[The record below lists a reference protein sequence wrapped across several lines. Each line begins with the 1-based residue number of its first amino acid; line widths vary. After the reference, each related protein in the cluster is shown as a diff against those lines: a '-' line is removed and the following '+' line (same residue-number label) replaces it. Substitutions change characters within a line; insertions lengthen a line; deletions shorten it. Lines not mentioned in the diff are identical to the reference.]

1 MSESLD
7 KIAEVFLSEANDL
20 LDKLEEYLLELEQ
33 NPDDMDTISAVFR
46 SMHTIKGS
54 AGMFGF
60 DAISRFTH
68 EAETTFDEVRNG
80 RVAVSSELITLTLQ
94 ARDHIR
100 EMLDN
105 ENTPAI
111 AAETERLIKEFQVY
125 LLKHDKTGK
134 SSTAGSPSAQDTKDS
149 AAQTAQ
155 CTQSEQTEQAA
166 QLAPSA
172 QSTSSTQSA
181 TDSAAKNKAAEK
193 AELIG
198 EEPPEIT
205 WRIKLE
211 FSPDVFVNGTR
222 PHALIAELAEM
233 GAISISPHFSGVPRL
248 HDLNPEKCYVSWDV
262 ILTTTKTE
270 EDIKDVFIFLDDT
283 SKISIQ
289 KITDPDQASF
299 GAPKKLGEI
308 LVDKKLVTQE
318 DIKDVL
324 GGQKPIGTLLTEK
337 KMVSREDVQAALA
350 EQKHLKEQSEKKN
363 QELNA
368 QTIKVNSAKLDKL
381 IDLVGELVTFNARL
395 NQVASSV
402 SSQQLSTLGEQGER
416 LILELRDT
424 TMDMRMLPIGTIFSR
439 FRRLVRDL
447 ASGTHKDIELI
458 TEGAETELD
467 KTVIEKLND
476 PLVHLIRNSCDHG
489 IELPEERTKK
499 GKNPTGKVRLRAQ
512 HAGAFVLITIEDDGA
527 GLNREKIKAKAV
539 ERGLINAN
547 DELSDSEIDNLIFM
561 PGFSTAEKVTSISG
575 RGVGMDVVKKD
586 ITSLGGSVTIQSAQ
600 GKGTVFTLKI
610 PLTLAIIEGILVQLG
625 ENFYILP
632 LSNVVECLEFDQP
645 IKKNAFCSSMKIRD
659 EMMPFIDLRT
669 FFSVEGERP
678 EIQQMVIVTDQDSRV
693 GLIIDRVIGNYQ
705 TVIKPLGRLYQNVSG
720 LSGATILGDGSVALI
735 LDVYKLS
742 DIVRQLDTKA

>member
-7 KIAEVFLSEANDL
+7 KIAEVFLNEANDL

-33 NPDDMDTISAVFR
+33 NPDDMETISAVFR

-60 DAISRFTH
+60 DAISHFTH

-80 RVAVSSELITLTLQ
+80 RVSVSSELITLTLK

-100 EMLDN
+100 EMLENKDN
-105 ENTPAI
+105 PAL
-111 AAETERLIKEFQVY
+111 AAETERLIGEFQVY
-125 LLKHDKTGK
+125 LLKHDKTQK
-134 SSTAGSPSAQDTKDS
+134 PDVDSS
-149 AAQTAQ
+149 
-155 CTQSEQTEQAA
+155 
-166 QLAPSA
+166 AP
-172 QSTSSTQSA
+172 
-181 TDSAAKNKAAEK
+181 AAKDEAKPDVTPEQEPEQQEK
-193 AELIG
+193 QVFQPVQQKQQVIIDDGAQ
-198 EEPPEIT
+198 EIT
-205 WRIKLE
+205 WRIKIEPSL
-211 FSPDVFVNGTR
+211 DVFINGTR
-222 PHALIAELAEM
+222 PHALIQELADM
-233 GAISISPHFSGVPRL
+233 GSVSISPHFSGVPKL
-248 HDLNPEKCYVSWDV
+248 QNIDPVKCYVSWDV

-270 EDIKDVFIFLDDT
+270 ADIKDVFIFLDD
-283 SKISIQ
+283 SSHISIR
-289 KITDPDQASF
+289 KLTDPDQA
-299 GAPKKLGEI
+299 APNQPKKLGEI
-308 LVDKKLVTQE
+308 LIEKNLVTQE
-318 DIKDVL
+318 EIDKAL
-324 GGQKPIGTLLTEK
+324 GVQKPIGTLLAEK
-337 KMVSREDVQAALA
+337 NIVSKEDVQAALA

-363 QELNA
+363 QELNS

-395 NQVASSV
+395 NQIASTV
-402 SSQQLSTLGEQGER
+402 LSQQLSTLGEQGER

-447 ASGTHKDIELI
+447 ASDTQKSIELV
-458 TEGAETELD
+458 TEGADTELD

-489 IELPEERTKK
+489 IETPDVRVQN
-499 GKNPTGKVRLRAQ
+499 GKPAVGRVTLRAQ

-527 GLNREKIKAKAV
+527 GLNREKIKAKAI
-539 ERGLINAN
+539 ERGLISPT

-561 PGFSTAEKVTSISG
+561 PGFSTADKVTSISG

-586 ITSLGGSVTIQSAQ
+586 ITSLGGTVSSQSNP

-610 PLTLAIIEGILVQLG
+610 PLTLAIIEGILVQISD
-625 ENFYILP
+625 NYYVLP
-632 LSNVVECLEFDQP
+632 LSNVVECLEVEKA
-645 IKKNAFCSSMKIRD
+645 IKKNTFCSSMKIRD
-659 EMMPFIDLRT
+659 EMLPYVDMRT
-669 FFSVEGERP
+669 FFNITDERP
-678 EIQQMVIVTDQDSRV
+678 EVQQMVIVTDQDSRI
-693 GLIIDRVIGNYQ
+693 GLVIDRVIGNYQ

-742 DIVRQLDTKA
+742 DIVKKLDVNS

>member
-7 KIAEVFLSEANDL
+7 KIADVFLSEANDL

-60 DAISRFTH
+60 DAISHFTH

-80 RVAVSSELITLTLQ
+80 RVSVSSELITLTLQ

-105 ENTPAI
+105 GDDPSI
-111 AAETERLIKEFQVY
+111 AAESERLIREFQVY
-125 LLKHDKTGK
+125 LLKHDKTG
-134 SSTAGSPSAQDTKDS
+134 G
-149 AAQTAQ
+149 
-155 CTQSEQTEQAA
+155 E
-166 QLAPSA
+166 
-172 QSTSSTQSA
+172 
-181 TDSAAKNKAAEK
+181 KNKEKTAAAEEKTAVARKEAEEEK
-193 AELIG
+193 AKPAPEKELPKPVSKK
-198 EEPPEIT
+198 EDESDAPEIT
-205 WRIKLE
+205 WRIRLE
-211 FSPDVFVNGTR
+211 FSPDVFINGTR
-222 PHALIAELAEM
+222 PHALIAELADM
-233 GAISISPHFSGVPRL
+233 GTISISPHFNGVPRL
-248 HDLNPEKCYVSWDV
+248 KDIDPVKCYVSWDV

-283 SKISIQ
+283 SKILIQ
-289 KITDPDQASF
+289 KITDSDQNTT
-299 GAPKKLGEI
+299 GTPKRLGEI
-308 LVDKKLVTQE
+308 LLDKKLVTQE
-318 DIKDVL
+318 ALNDVL

-337 KMVSREDVQAALA
+337 NIVSKEDVQAALA

-368 QTIKVNSAKLDKL
+368 QTIKVNSGKLDKL

-395 NQVASSV
+395 NQVASTFA
-402 SSQQLSTLGEQGER
+402 SQQLSTLGEQGER

-447 ASGTHKDIELI
+447 ASETHKDIELI

-489 IELPEERTKK
+489 IELPETRTLN
-499 GKNPTGKVRLRAQ
+499 GKPSMGKVRLRAQ
-512 HAGAFVLITIEDDGA
+512 HAGAFVLITITDDGA

-539 ERGLINAN
+539 ERGLISAT

-561 PGFSTAEKVTSISG
+561 PGFSTADKVTSISG

-586 ITSLGGSVTIQSAQ
+586 ITSLGGSVSIQSTP
-600 GKGTVFTLKI
+600 GSGTTFTLKI
-610 PLTLAIIEGILVQLG
+610 PLTLAIIEGILIQLG
-625 ENFYILP
+625 DNFYILP

-645 IKKNAFCSSMKIRD
+645 IKRNTFCSSMKIRD
-659 EMMPFIDLRT
+659 EMMPYIDLRS
-669 FFSVEGERP
+669 FFGIEGERP
-678 EIQQMVIVTDQDSRV
+678 EIQQMVIVTDQDSRI
-693 GLIIDRVIGNYQ
+693 GIIIDRVIGNYQ

-742 DIVRQLDTKA
+742 DIVRKLDSNA

>member
-33 NPDDMDTISAVFR
+33 NPDDMETISAVFR

-60 DAISRFTH
+60 DAISHFTH

-80 RVAVSSELITLTLQ
+80 RVEVSSELITLTLQ

-100 EMLDN
+100 EMLSN
-105 ENTPAI
+105 NNSPEI
-111 AAETERLIKEFQVY
+111 AAESERLIKEFQVY
-125 LLKHDKTGK
+125 LLKHDKTGTPK
-134 SSTAGSPSAQDTKDS
+134 KEPAPPVKEVKETKEAKESPKKVTA
-149 AAQTAQ
+149 AAP
-155 CTQSEQTEQAA
+155 E
-166 QLAPSA
+166 
-172 QSTSSTQSA
+172 
-181 TDSAAKNKAAEK
+181 NKGKEVAAE
-193 AELIG
+193 
-198 EEPPEIT
+198 EEEPEIT

-211 FSPDVFVNGTR
+211 FSPDVMENGTR
-222 PHALIAELAEM
+222 PNALITELAEM
-233 GAISISPHFSGVPRL
+233 GAISISPHFDGVPRL
-248 HDLNPEKCYVSWDV
+248 HDLNPVKCYISWDV
-262 ILTTTKTE
+262 ILTTTRSE

-283 SKISIQ
+283 SRILITKL
-289 KITDPDQASF
+289 TDPDKTSSETH
-299 GAPKKLGEI
+299 KRLGEI
-308 LVDKKLVTQE
+308 LMDKKLVTQE
-318 DIKDVL
+318 DINNAL
-324 GGQKPIGTLLTEK
+324 GVQKPLGTLLTEK
-337 KMVSREDVQAALA
+337 KIVSREDVQAALA

-363 QELNA
+363 QELNS
-368 QTIKVNSAKLDKL
+368 QTIKVNSGKLDKL

-402 SSQQLSTLGEQGER
+402 QSQQLTTLGEQGER

-447 ASGTHKDIELI
+447 ASETGKDIELI

-489 IELPEERTKK
+489 IELPDVRTQH
-499 GKNPTGKVRLRAQ
+499 GKEPTGKVRLRAQ
-512 HAGAFVLITIEDDGA
+512 HAGAFVLITISDDGA
-527 GLNREKIKAKAV
+527 GLNREKIRAKAI
-539 ERGLINAN
+539 ERELISPT
-547 DELSDSEIDNLIFM
+547 DELTDNETDNLIFM

-586 ITSLGGSVTIQSAQ
+586 ITSLGGSVSIQSAP
-600 GKGTVFTLKI
+600 GKGTTFTLKI

-625 ENFYILP
+625 DNFYILP

-645 IKKNAFCSSMKIRD
+645 IKKNTFCASMKIRD
-659 EMMPFIDLRT
+659 EMMPYVDLRT
-669 FFSVEGERP
+669 FFGIEGERP
-678 EIQQMVIVTDQDSRV
+678 ETQQMVIVTDQDARI
-693 GLIIDRVIGNYQ
+693 GIIIDQVIGNYQ

-742 DIVRQLDTKA
+742 DIVKKLDSKA

>member
-7 KIAEVFLSEANDL
+7 KIADVFLSEANDL

-60 DAISRFTH
+60 DAISHFTH

-105 ENTPAI
+105 ADDPSI
-111 AAETERLIKEFQVY
+111 AAESERLIREFQVY

-134 SSTAGSPSAQDTKDS
+134 EKEKEDNAAAEEKTAAVRKVVEEGKEKP
-149 AAQTAQ
+149 
-155 CTQSEQTEQAA
+155 
-166 QLAPSA
+166 APE
-172 QSTSSTQSA
+172 
-181 TDSAAKNKAAEK
+181 KELPKAAPQKEIESD
-193 AELIG
+193 A
-198 EEPPEIT
+198 PEIT
-205 WRIKLE
+205 WRIRLE
-211 FSPDVFVNGTR
+211 FSPDVFINGTR
-222 PHALIAELAEM
+222 PHALIAELADM
-233 GAISISPHFSGVPRL
+233 GTISISPHFNGVPRL
-248 HDLNPEKCYVSWDV
+248 KDIDPVKCYASWDV

-283 SKISIQ
+283 SKILIQ
-289 KITDPDQASF
+289 KITDSDQNTT
-299 GAPKKLGEI
+299 GTPKRLGEI

-318 DIKDVL
+318 ALNDVL
-324 GGQKPIGTLLTEK
+324 GGQKPLGTLLTEK
-337 KMVSREDVQAALA
+337 NIVSKEDVQAALA

-368 QTIKVNSAKLDKL
+368 QTIKVNSGKLDKL

-395 NQVASSV
+395 NQVASTFA
-402 SSQQLSTLGEQGER
+402 SQQLSTLGEQGER

-447 ASGTHKDIELI
+447 ASETHKDIELI

-489 IELPEERTKK
+489 IELPETRTMN
-499 GKNPTGKVRLRAQ
+499 GKPSMGKVRLRAQ
-512 HAGAFVLITIEDDGA
+512 HAGAFVLITITDDGA
-527 GLNREKIKAKAV
+527 GLNREKIKAKAI
-539 ERGLINAN
+539 ERGLISAT

-586 ITSLGGSVTIQSAQ
+586 ITSLGGSVSIQSTP
-600 GKGTVFTLKI
+600 GSGTTFTLKI
-610 PLTLAIIEGILVQLG
+610 PLTLAIIEGILIQLG

-645 IKKNAFCSSMKIRD
+645 IKKNTFCSSMKIRD

-669 FFSVEGERP
+669 FFEIEGERP
-678 EIQQMVIVTDQDSRV
+678 EIQQMVIVTDQDSRI
-693 GLIIDRVIGNYQ
+693 GIIIDRVIGNYQ

-742 DIVRQLDTKA
+742 DIVRKLDSNA

>member
-7 KIAEVFLSEANDL
+7 KIAEIFLSEANDL

-33 NPDDMDTISAVFR
+33 NPDDMDNISAVFR

-54 AGMFGF
+54 AGMFGY

-100 EMLDN
+100 EMLENDN
-105 ENTPAI
+105 SPAI
-111 AAETERLIKEFQVY
+111 AAESERLIKEFQVY

-134 SSTAGSPSAQDTKDS
+134 AAPDEKTSDQAPGAKDEESTQKVSVSSDS
-149 AAQTAQ
+149 YAKTESSSSDKAAAQKPATGKPDG
-155 CTQSEQTEQAA
+155 TEH
-166 QLAPSA
+166 
-172 QSTSSTQSA
+172 
-181 TDSAAKNKAAEK
+181 E
-193 AELIG
+193 
-198 EEPPEIT
+198 EEPPEAT

-211 FSPDVFVNGTR
+211 FSPDVFINGTR

-283 SKISIQ
+283 SKIQIQ
-289 KITDPDQASF
+289 KITDSDQTST
-299 GAPKKLGEI
+299 GAHKRLGEI

-318 DIKDVL
+318 AINDVL
-324 GGQKPIGTLLTEK
+324 GGQKPLGTLLTEK
-337 KMVSREDVQAALA
+337 NMVSKEDVQAALA

-395 NQVASSV
+395 NQVASLV
-402 SSQQLSTLGEQGER
+402 DSQQLSTLGEQGER

-447 ASGTHKDIELI
+447 ASSTHKDIELI

-489 IELPEERTKK
+489 VELPEERSKK
-499 GKNPTGKVRLRAQ
+499 GKSPTGKVRLRAQ

-527 GLNREKIKAKAV
+527 GINREKVRAKAI
-539 ERGLINAN
+539 ERGLIGAA

-561 PGFSTAEKVTSISG
+561 PGFSTADKVTSISG

-586 ITSLGGSVTIQSAQ
+586 ITSLGGSVSIQSAP
-600 GKGTVFTLKI
+600 GKGTIFTLKI
-610 PLTLAIIEGILVQLG
+610 PLTLAIIEGILIQLG
-625 ENFYILP
+625 ENYYILP
-632 LSNVVECLEFDQP
+632 LSNVVECLEFEQP
-645 IKKNAFCSSMKIRD
+645 SKKNTFCSSMKIRD

-669 FFSVEGERP
+669 FFGIEGERP

-742 DIVRQLDTKA
+742 DIVRKLDANA

>member
-134 SSTAGSPSAQDTKDS
+134 SLAEGSASTQGAKDAQPS
-149 AAQTAQ
+149 
-155 CTQSEQTEQAA
+155 QAA
-166 QLAPSA
+166 QPAPA
-172 QSTSSTQSA
+172 APSA
-181 TDSAAKNKAAEK
+181 TDSAAKTKAAEK
-193 AELIG
+193 ADLMTEEEL
-198 EEPPEIT
+198 PEIT

-211 FSPDVFVNGTR
+211 FSPDVFINGTR

-270 EDIKDVFIFLDDT
+270 EDIKEVFIFLDDT

-289 KITDPDQASF
+289 KITDSDQASS

-395 NQVASSV
+395 NQVASTV
-402 SSQQLSTLGEQGER
+402 SSQQLATLGEQGER

-489 IELPEERTKK
+489 IELPDERTQK
-499 GKNPTGKVRLRAQ
+499 GKDPTGKVRLRAQ

-586 ITSLGGSVTIQSAQ
+586 ITSLGGSVTIQSAP
-600 GKGTVFTLKI
+600 GKGTIFTLKI

-645 IKKNAFCSSMKIRD
+645 MKKNSFCSSMKIRD

-669 FFSVEGERP
+669 FFGVEGERP

-742 DIVRQLDTKA
+742 DIVRKLDTKA